1 MSRNKELKNV
11 VDRLKDNDNI
21 QTGEDG
27 GVALSTLAEYLE
39 PVTRQPLGFF
49 RHPSYDPVN
58 KEYSLK
64 GALCRLSL
72 IIYEWYAYKFVVIES
87 VEENPS
93 PGGTCYFGTV
103 ELYYK

>member
-1 MSRNKELKNV
+1 MNNLELKNV
-11 VDRLKDNDNI
+11 VDQLKDNDNI

-27 GVALSTLAEYLE
+27 GTILTTLADNLKPATY
-39 PVTRQPLGFF
+39 QPLGLF

-64 GALCRLSL
+64 GELCRLRL
-72 IIYEWYAYKFVVIES
+72 IIYEWDEYKFVVIES

-93 PGGTCYFGTV
+93 PGGTCYYGTV